1 VDEQPPFQTT
11 PVTAVAAGQGY
22 VTTVGDRGSV
32 SEDGPATRVDVEGR
46 APGGVSPAGEER
58 IAASSADSAAGGTPR
73 WLKRD
78 LERLVDPQRVL
89 TRPIELVM
97 FASDASFYRLI
108 PQAVVLSDGVEE
120 IRSLFGYARRTGIPM
135 TFRAG
140 GTSLSGQA
148 QTDGILVEVA
158 RHWRGVQVEDGGRR
172 VRVRPGTV
180 AGRVNLA
187 LQRHGRKLGPDP
199 ASISACTMGGVLAN
213 NSSGMCCGVEQNAYR
228 TLRSLTFVLPSGT
241 VVDTA
246 APDAAERFA
255 EAEPALVEGLRALRE
270 EVHADTDLVER
281 IQRRYQRKNTT
292 GYALNAFVDFSEP
305 LDVFTHLLVGSEG
318 TLAFIAEAVLDTV
331 PTLPHKT
338 TGFLVF
344 PSLHAA
350 GAAIVPLREAGAT
363 AVELLDRASM
373 RAVERKPGVPP
384 YLAGLPDGAAALLVD
399 FATADADALPGVEE
413 RAQALLDTL
422 DLVVPAE
429 LTRDTAQQAE
439 YWLVRSGL
447 FTSVGAAR
455 PTGTSVLLEDVTFP
469 VERLAD
475 AVVDL
480 TRLFDVHGYPEGV
493 VFGHA
498 KDGNLHFL
506 LTQSLNEPAEV
517 ERYARFM
524 DDLAEVV
531 VDRYDGALKGEHG
544 TGRNIAP
551 FVQREWGAHAA
562 GVMRRLKALCDPDGI
577 LNPGTIV
584 NDDPQAHL
592 KHLKTTPTIE
602 AEADRC
608 IECGY
613 CEPVCPSRELTT
625 TPRQRIVLRREMVRQ
640 HLASDGAGRTPLLA
654 SLQADYEY
662 MGMETCAGDGMC
674 ERACPVDINTGEMIK
689 EFRSRSNSERAERVA
704 RRLAENYAPVERAAR
719 TAIRAARG
727 TARVTGDGL
736 LLGVT
741 EALRAAVDADLVPR
755 WDPDMPPAAPPLPTT
770 AAHGAVGVYLPSCTN
785 RIFGPGHGE
794 PEPPSL
800 PKAFVALARRAGQPL
815 HIPDDVAG
823 HCCATPWHS
832 KGYVEGTRTMAD
844 KTIAAVW
851 RWTDGGRLPVVMDAS
866 SCTHGLKHLG
876 RFLSPENRER
886 FERLT
891 ILDSL
896 EFLADRVVPRLVVDR
911 RLDSVAMHAVCSVH
925 ELGTV
930 GTLQALAGVVADRVV
945 NPVEAGCCAFAGDR
959 GWLHPELTASAL
971 QHEVA
976 ELAGERHDA
985 YVSSNRTC
993 EIGLT
998 RATGRSYRSVVHLL
1012 EEATRGMERATARAA
1027 TGAG

>member
-1 VDEQPPFQTT
+1 MDEQPPFRTS
-11 PVTAVAAGQGY
+11 PVTAVAAGEGY
-22 VTTVGDRGSV
+22 ATTVGGRGAV
-32 SEDGPATRVDVEGR
+32 SDPGPGTAVDVEGR

-58 IAASSADSAAGGTPR
+58 IAASSADSASAGTPR
-73 WLKRD
+73 WLERD

-97 FASDASFYRLI
+97 FASDASFYRMM
-108 PQAVVLSDGVEE
+108 PRAVVLADGVEE
-120 IRSLFGYARRTGIPM
+120 IRRLFGYARATGIPM

-148 QTDGILVEVA
+148 QSDGILVEVA
-158 RHWRGVQVEDGGRR
+158 RHWRGVQVEDSGRR

-187 LQRHGRKLGPDP
+187 LQRHGTKLGPDP
-199 ASISACTMGGVLAN
+199 ASISACTIGGVLAN

-270 EVHADTDLVER
+270 EVHADADLVER
-281 IQRRYQRKNTT
+281 IRRRYQRKNTT
-292 GYALNAFVDFSEP
+292 GYALNAFVDFAEP

-373 RAVERKPGVPP
+373 RAVERKPGVPS
-384 YLAGLPDGAAALLVD
+384 YLPGLPDGAAALLVD
-399 FATADADALPGVEE
+399 FATADADALPGVEA
-413 RAQALLDTL
+413 RAQALLDTF

-517 ERYARFM
+517 QRYARFM

-551 FVQREWGAHAA
+551 FVEREWGHAAHA
-562 GVMRRLKALCDPDGI
+562 VMRRLKALCDPDGI
-577 LNPGTIV
+577 LNPGTILT
-584 NDDPQAHL
+584 DDPTAHL
-592 KHLKTTPTIE
+592 QHLKTVPTIE
-602 AEADRC
+602 TEADRC

-640 HLASDGAGRTPLLA
+640 HVRGQAPSPVLAALQRDYPYLA
-654 SLQADYEY
+654 V
-662 MGMETCAGDGMC
+662 ETCAGDGMC
-674 ERACPVDINTGEMIK
+674 ERACPVDINTGGMMK
-689 EFRSRSNSERAERVA
+689 AFRAAEHTVREQAVAAEVAER
-704 RRLAENYAPVERAAR
+704 YALVERAAR
-719 TAIRAARG
+719 TAVRAGRL
-727 TARVTGDGL
+727 TARAVGDRLVVGMTDL
-736 LLGVT
+736 LRR
-741 EALRAAVDADLVPR
+741 ALDADLVPR
-755 WDPDMPPAAPPLPTT
+755 WDAHMPPAAPALPVTSAAGAT
-770 AAHGAVGVYLPSCTN
+770 AVYLPSCTN
-785 RIFGPGHGE
+785 RIFGPDGDG
-794 PEPPSL
+794 PSL
-800 PKAFVALARRAGQPL
+800 PQALVATAARAGQVL
-815 HIPDDVAG
+815 HVPEDVAG
-823 HCCATPWHS
+823 VCCATPWNS
-832 KGYVEGTRTMAD
+832 KGYGDGAALMARRTAE
-844 KTIAAVW
+844 ALV
-851 RWTDGGRLPVVMDAS
+851 RWSDGGRLPVVMDAS
-866 SCTHGLKHLG
+866 SCTLGLRGLG
-876 RFLSPENRER
+876 PSLPPDLRER
-886 FERLT
+886 FAAVT
-891 ILDSL
+891 VLDSL
-896 EFLADRVVPRLVVDR
+896 DYAADVLLPWLSVDR
-911 RLDSVAMHAVCSVH
+911 RLDSVAVHAVCSVH
-925 ELGTV
+925 HLGTAAV
-930 GTLQALAGVVADRVV
+930 LEQLAGAVAERVV
-945 NPVEAGCCAFAGDR
+945 DPVSAGCCGFAGDR
-959 GWLHPELTASAL
+959 GWLHPELPAAAL
-971 QHEVA
+971 RPEVA
-976 ELAGERHDA
+976 ELAGEQHDA

-993 EIGLT
+993 EIGLS
-998 RATGRSYRSVVHLL
+998 RESGNAYRSVVHLL
-1012 EEATRGMERATARAA
+1012 EEATRP
-1027 TGAG
+1027 AGYQA